1 MTTRVEMVGM
11 MDATGCTSVVNTK
24 DEVTPSVGSQVEVR
38 TGDIAEPSG
47 VDFAGLDSEGSQRQR
62 WRNRDRYKEAD
73 LCGARAAAGKRLS
86 KSGDD
91 LQWRLGNEELHAGS
105 GV

>member
-38 TGDIAEPSG
+38 TGGE
-47 VDFAGLDSEGSQRQR
+47 
-62 WRNRDRYKEAD
+62 
-73 LCGARAAAGKRLS
+73 LC
-86 KSGDD
+86 
-91 LQWRLGNEELHAGS
+91 
-105 GV
+105 